1 MKPCLIRQQLLE
13 HSITNKYHQNTTFF
27 RRHGRCGFR
36 FCASYMP
43 NLHRAGGVLPNELA
57 RATDYKAWYNITTT
71 TQGENMKKGDQI
83 KLIGRYPFCGREG
96 IVEYSWPKIW
106 RHTTAEEVQAWRDG
120 PYSKGMNSAGET
132 KLPPRI
138 AQVEYEGGTLHRP
151 DRKIKPWEEVKTSDD
166 IFTVVRARCAPI
178 LGYHKYTKMALV
190 RNNRT
195 GEEGYVKRSDCTPNL
210 PKSSCKTR

>member
-1 MKPCLIRQQLLE
+1 
-13 HSITNKYHQNTTFF
+13 
-27 RRHGRCGFR
+27 
-36 FCASYMP
+36 
-43 NLHRAGGVLPNELA
+43 
-57 RATDYKAWYNITTT
+57 
-71 TQGENMKKGDQI
+71 MKKGDQI

-106 RHTTAEEVQAWRDG
+106 RHTTSEEVQAWRDG
-120 PYSKGMNSAGET
+120 PYSKG

-178 LGYHKYTKMALV
+178 LGYHKHSKMTLV

-195 GEEGYVKRSDCTPNL
+195 GEEGYVKRRDCTPQL
-210 PKSSCKTR
+210 PNSSCKSSQIAV